1 MKKITIEGMMCQHC
15 AKSVTKA
22 LTKLGGSDID
32 INLTDGYAIAD
43 IQADDSQIK
52 SAIEDLDFKVLDI
65 VKV

>member
-1 MKKITIEGMMCQHC
+1 MMCQHC

-32 INLTDGYAIAD
+32 INLTDGYAIVD